1 MDSFSPSSGRR
12 RPKINMMYYAD
23 KIWNAHEMLE
33 NATTQRLTHSSGRI
47 IWQDY
52 EVLYSTE
59 STANLDGD
67 IHPGL
72 G

>member
-1 MDSFSPSSGRR
+1 
-12 RPKINMMYYAD
+12 MMYYAD